1 MNISVI
7 ASHQVAGQNKFR
19 TGEDLLLS
27 TSYERI
33 RASGRP
39 DRNPDD
45 VPTTASPQQEATFRE
60 QMMVRKSANMRV
72 NQIQDAQTALEVTKD
87 TVAQVARAA
96 TGTSISLSQQTKEVV
111 ALGDMQSAK
120 RAQMLSDAVQS
131 SVQGIR
137 QDGASAASMQ
147 AKYIEQSIHTM
158 LSAA

>member
-1 MNISVI
+1 MNISVM
-7 ASHQVAGQNKFR
+7 ASPQATGQNKFR

-27 TSYERI
+27 TSYERV

-45 VPTTASPQQEATFRE
+45 VPSTASPQQEATFRE

-72 NQIQDAQTALEVTKD
+72 TQIQDAQSALEVSKD

-96 TGTSISLSQQTKEVV
+96 TGTALSLSQHTKEVV
-111 ALGDMQSAK
+111 ALGEMQTAK
-120 RAQMLSDAVQS
+120 RAQVLSAAVQS
-131 SVQGIR
+131 SVQSMR
-137 QDGASAASMQ
+137 QDGSSAASMQ
-147 AKYIEQSIHTM
+147 GKYIEQSIHAM